1 MNEYNKYKMKRH
13 LVFFSALLFITV
25 LSTYSISY
33 SSLPEKEIQKKY
45 VFFNPVIEKLKA
57 GDVDSSFIYYLLSD
71 PSTKFNEKYVKI
83 NVTGYLKKSDY
94 SHHYNDFSVKKS
106 VDFLKTNYKIL
117 DKCQKKYGVPKEVIT
132 SVIWIETKHG
142 NYLGKHHIPS
152 VFLSTAMADRE
163 KYIKINKKKL
173 HKSYN
178 GSKNKLPA
186 LEKKIEKRASKK
198 SKWAINEIKYL
209 EKIHKARQVDIL
221 NLIGSWAGAFGLS
234 QFLPS
239 SYKRWAVD
247 GNDDGVIDLFNIED
261 AIYSVANYLKVNGWG
276 STKEKQEKAVY
287 HYNNS
292 KAYVNAVLTLAEKV
306 KKRFSEFKNTKQ
318 QNPK

>member
-1 MNEYNKYKMKRH
+1 NK
-13 LVFFSALLFITV
+13 
-25 LSTYSISY
+25 
-33 SSLPEKEIQKKY
+33 P
-45 VFFNPVIEKLKA
+45 
-57 GDVDSSFIYYLLSD
+57 
-71 PSTKFNEKYVKI
+71 
-83 NVTGYLKKSDY
+83 DY
-94 SHHYNDFSVKKS
+94 THHYNDFSVKKS
-106 VDFLKTNYKIL
+106 LDFLKTNYKIL

-152 VFLSTAMADRE
+152 VFLSTAMANQE
-163 KYIKINKKKL
+163 VNILLNKKNL
-173 HKSYN
+173 HESYN

-198 SKWAINEIKYL
+198 SKWAINEIKNL
-209 EKIHKARQVDIL
+209 GKIYKAGKVNIL
-221 NLIGSWAGAFGLS
+221 NLNGSWAGAFGLS

-239 SYKRWAVD
+239 SYIRWAVD
-247 GNDDGVIDLFNIED
+247 GNGDGIIDLFNTED

-276 STKEKQEKAVY
+276 DSKEQQEKAVY

-306 KKRFSEFKNTKQ
+306 KKRFSESEKAKQ
-318 QNPK
+318 QNPE